1 MAFAEWI
8 KSDIDFGDLIS
19 GSFKI
24 IKLRLSHFILIFL
37 FIEMVGSALS
47 VYFLDKTVEW
57 NTYLAI
63 SCSFVSTFLFS
74 SLAGIMLIL
83 MVEGFAT
90 GKSISFAEMIA
101 KGFKL
106 LPAVL
111 ASSIVAGIL
120 VLLGTTLL
128 IIPGIVVAIY
138 LSFYMNAIVLRA
150 KNPIEGL
157 KYSYELVK
165 GKWWTVFGV
174 FFLVFI
180 LVLVI
185 SILFELLS
193 QNFDIKIVSMVVKSL
208 LNSFTYVLVCVFF
221 LHMESLQQK
230 TTEELNS

>member
-8 KSDIDFGDLIS
+8 KSDLDFGDLIT

-24 IKLRLSHFILIFL
+24 VKLRLSHFLLIFL
-37 FIEMVGSALS
+37 FVELVGSALS
-47 VYFLDKTVEW
+47 FYFLEKTVEW

-63 SCSFVSTFLFS
+63 TCSFASTFLFS
-74 SLAGIMLIL
+74 SLAGVMLIL

-101 KGFKL
+101 KGLKL
-106 LPAVL
+106 LPAIL
-111 ASSIVAGIL
+111 ASSVVAGIL

-128 IIPGIVVAIY
+128 IIPGIIIAVY
-138 LSFYMNAIVLRA
+138 LSFYMNAIALRA
-150 KNPIEGL
+150 KGPIEAL
-157 KYSYELVK
+157 KYSFALVK

-193 QNFDIKIVSMVVKSL
+193 QNFDMKIVSMVVKSI

-221 LHMESLQQK
+221 LHMESIQQK
-230 TTEELNS
+230 TTGELGS